1 MRPTLAVIDIDIFSG
16 QDELARE
23 QVLENLETFRKPAVT
38 PLWLNWLR
46 ERADLRVVC
55 LVHDLEQLDDFL
67 VDAIRSAPGVR
78 GTSARLAFD
87 GMVRGESLM
96 DLSLLDSGLD
106 RRAAAAVMIKTQPGQ
121 DREVFCALKDLPH
134 HAEVEVIWVVKLFH
148 SGEADLMVMLLGER
162 TSALTGYVMS
172 WIRTVPGVMDSQL
185 SSVLDW
191 RILGQTEDFIAL
203 AQRFPE
209 PAGGCK

>member
-1 MRPTLAVIDIDIFSG
+1 
-16 QDELARE
+16 
-23 QVLENLETFRKPAVT
+23 
-38 PLWLNWLR
+38 
-46 ERADLRVVC
+46 
-55 LVHDLEQLDDFL
+55 
-67 VDAIRSAPGVR
+67 
-78 GTSARLAFD
+78 
-87 GMVRGESLM
+87 MVRGEALM
-96 DLSLLDSGLD
+96 DLSLLDAGLD

-121 DREVFCALKDLPH
+121 DRKVFCALKDLPH

-209 PAGGCK
+209 PTAGCK

>member
-1 MRPTLAVIDIDIFSG
+1 MRRSRSSG
-16 QDELARE
+16 S
-23 QVLENLETFRKPAVT
+23 
-38 PLWLNWLR
+38 
-46 ERADLRVVC
+46 C
-55 LVHDLEQLDDFL
+55 
-67 VDAIRSAPGVR
+67 
-78 GTSARLAFD
+78 
-87 GMVRGESLM
+87 
-96 DLSLLDSGLD
+96 
-106 RRAAAAVMIKTQPGQ
+106 
-121 DREVFCALKDLPH
+121 
-134 HAEVEVIWVVKLFH
+134 KLFH

-209 PAGGCK
+209 PAAGCK